1 MADQKVNTVL
11 VVDDDPSVCESA
23 ALLLK
28 AYGYIVVLSHSAA
41 EAFDKIN
48 KEKIDIVLTDIKMPE
63 VTGIQ
68 LLEKINGVNPNIP
81 VILMTAY
88 GNLDIAVDAIKKGA
102 FDFLLKPFRPEQLIY
117 AVDKAVRHNKLVMM
131 EKNYKNM
138 LEETVQK
145 QTQELADALE
155 MIKKMSQELILRLTT
170 AAEYRDTDTGTH
182 IIRIGLFAGRLAE
195 TMELKSEFIEALTF
209 SSPMHDI
216 GKIGIPDIILL
227 KPGPLTPEEFEVM
240 KKHTIIGS
248 KILSGSSHPSI
259 KLAESI
265 ALNHHERWDG
275 TGYPRGLKGE
285 DIPLEGRIV
294 MLVDQYDALM
304 SKRPYKPPRSHKEA
318 VDIITK
324 GDGRTEPRHFDPQV
338 LAAFVKV
345 EPEFED
351 IYNIHQD

>member
-1 MADQKVNTVL
+1 MNQEKV
-11 VVDDDPSVCESA
+11 
-23 ALLLK
+23 
-28 AYGYIVVLSHSAA
+28 
-41 EAFDKIN
+41 
-48 KEKIDIVLTDIKMPE
+48 DIVLTDIKMPG

-68 LLEKINGVNPNIP
+68 LLEKINSNHPGIP

-88 GNLDIAVDAIKKGA
+88 GSLDMAVDAIKKGA
-102 FDFLLKPFRPEQLIY
+102 FDFLLKPFRPEQLVY
-117 AVDKAVRHNKLVMM
+117 AVEKAVRHNKLVQM

-145 QTQELADALE
+145 QTQELANALE
-155 MIKKMSQELILRLTT
+155 MIKTMSQELILRLTT

-182 IIRIGLFAGRLAE
+182 IVRIGLFAGRLAE
-195 TMELKSEFIEALTF
+195 TMEIKSEFIEAVTF
-209 SSPMHDI
+209 ASPMHDI
-216 GKIGIPDIILL
+216 GKIGIPDSILL
-227 KPGPLTPEEFEVM
+227 KPGPLTPEEFEIM

-285 DIPLEGRIV
+285 DIPVEGRIV

-304 SKRPYKPPRSHKEA
+304 SKRPYKPLRTHKEA
-318 VDIITK
+318 VEIITK
-324 GDGRTEPRHFDPQV
+324 GDGRTEPQHFDPKV
-338 LAAFVKV
+338 LEAFKKA
-345 EPEFED
+345 ENEFEE

>member
-1 MADQKVNTVL
+1 MADQKINTVL

-28 AYGYIVVLSHSAA
+28 AYGYIVFVSNGAA
-41 EAFDKIN
+41 EALDKIN
-48 KEKIDIVLTDIKMPE
+48 KEKIDVVLTDIKMPE
-63 VTGIQ
+63 VSGIQ
-68 LLEKINGVNPNIP
+68 LLEKINGIHPGIP

-88 GNLDIAVDAIKKGA
+88 GNLDMAVDAIKKGA

-117 AVDKAVRHNKLVMM
+117 AVDKAIRHNKLIMM

-145 QTQELADALE
+145 QTQELANALE
-155 MIKKMSQELILRLTT
+155 MIKKMSQELILKLTT

-182 IIRIGLFAGRLAE
+182 IIRIGLFAGKIAE
-195 TMELKSEFIEALTF
+195 IMELKSEFIEVLAF

-216 GKIGIPDIILL
+216 GKIGIPDSILL
-227 KPGPLTPEEFEVM
+227 KPGSLTPEEFEIM

-285 DIPLEGRIV
+285 DIPIEGRIV

-304 SKRPYKPPRSHKEA
+304 SQRPYKPPRSHKEA

-324 GDGRTEPRHFDPQV
+324 GDGRTEPKHFDPKV
-338 LAAFVKV
+338 LAAFVKA